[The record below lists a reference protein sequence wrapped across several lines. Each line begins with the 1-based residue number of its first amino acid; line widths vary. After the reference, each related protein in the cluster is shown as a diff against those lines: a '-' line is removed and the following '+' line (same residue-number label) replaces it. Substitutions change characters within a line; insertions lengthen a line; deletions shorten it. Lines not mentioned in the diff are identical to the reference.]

1 MENKTV
7 PVTTKT
13 NEKMP
18 ELKIEN
24 YYAFGSSKCTSKDV
38 MAGSNEALGNK
49 DSVKG

>member
-18 ELKIEN
+18 ELSIEN
-24 YYAFGSSKCTSKDV
+24 YYAFGSSKCTSKEIT
-38 MAGSNEALGNK
+38 AGTVESLGNK

>member
-13 NEKMP
+13 NEKMA
-18 ELKIEN
+18 ELSIDN
-24 YYAFGSSKCTSKDV
+24 YYAFGSSKCTSKEV
-38 MAGSNEALGNK
+38 MAGNVEALGNK